1 MLKKIMEAIN
11 QNQGILEFR
20 AANQRPQ
27 ILGNRVEM
35 EIARLVEKN
44 DSLLRLGLNLD
55 VPDARMRVAHKLQQ
69 NSDNREFQLSSFPT
83 SQLIISLLFPSSSS
97 ENRF

>member
-35 EIARLVEKN
+35 DIARLVEKN

-69 NSDNREFQLSSFPT
+69 NSDNRESQLSS
-83 SQLIISLLFPSSSS
+83 LIPSS
-97 ENRF
+97 

>member
-1 MLKKIMEAIN
+1 MEAIN
-11 QNQGILEFR
+11 ENQGILEFR

-35 EIARLVEKN
+35 DIARLVEKN

-69 NSDNREFQLSSFPT
+69 NSDNREF
-83 SQLIISLLFPSSSS
+83 LIYWTINEFNKYHINYSSSI
-97 ENRF
+97 ENWF

>member
-1 MLKKIMEAIN
+1 MEAIN
-11 QNQGILEFR
+11 ENQGILEFR

-35 EIARLVEKN
+35 EISRLVEKN

-69 NSDNREFQLSSFPT
+69 NSDNRKFITIESMSI
-83 SQLIISLLFPSSSS
+83 SLIIVLHQFAY
-97 ENRF
+97 